1 MFPCRAVAS
10 DDEICDF
17 PQMRPSWF
25 ISLTFTLLACGPSK
39 TAEELCAAFGLVPD
53 PAIAACRCPDG
64 TTERADGSG
73 CDLPDG
79 GFVPFPD
86 AGAPDAGGDASLVPD
101 AGSDSGTDAWMP
113 DADDCERCGGPSCVD
128 VRADASH
135 CGACGRSCAEGWQCQ
150 SSECVD
156 VPVALT
162 AGAFTTCARMG
173 SGDVY
178 CWGSNTAGVAG
189 VDSMDTNVLEPR
201 KVIGIDR
208 AVDVDTSGYHSCAV
222 ESTGLVYCW
231 GDNTRGEA
239 SSWESTEIRA
249 PSRIPGLV
257 DVIEVAVGADHSCA
271 IRASGVVA
279 CWGSNTFGQLGVGD
293 LDPREGVQNVDIG
306 GVVAIEAGGLTTCS
320 VLSGGE
326 LQCWGALR
334 PDGMTGHASAP
345 IAAVGLPT
353 IRTLAGG
360 DTNFCAG
367 GSAGGVYCWGVRGA
381 ILPTM
386 GEPIYSLTNVP
397 TLVSETSSSTAESLS
412 VDGQLYRFSVPAA
425 FYQHSCFAT
434 ASGTLSCWGTN
445 NRGQLG
451 RGSLDSQPFPV
462 SLEFEPVRE
471 VVVGHGHTCALLDG
485 GRIACWGSGPA
496 LGLGVADPPDQRMPV
511 VLDFFP
517 VREDSP

>member
-1 MFPCRAVAS
+1 
-10 DDEICDF
+10 
-17 PQMRPSWF
+17 MRSSWF
-25 ISLTFTLLACGPSK
+25 LSLTFTLLACGPSK

-53 PAIAACRCPDG
+53 PTIAACRCPDG
-64 TTERADGSG
+64 TTRRADGSG

-79 GFVPFPD
+79 GFLPFPD

-101 AGSDSGTDAWMP
+101 AGSDSGTDASTP
-113 DADDCERCGGPSCVD
+113 DAGDCERCGGPSCVD

-135 CGACGRSCAEGWQCQ
+135 CGACGRTCAEGWQCQ

-189 VDSMDTNVLEPR
+189 VASMDTNVFEPT

-231 GDNTRGEA
+231 GDNTSGEA
-239 SSWESTEIRA
+239 SSIASTEIRA

-257 DVIEVAVGADHSCA
+257 DARAVAVGQDHSCA
-271 IRASGVVA
+271 IRESGSVA
-279 CWGSNTFGQLGVGD
+279 CWGSNTSGQLGVGD
-293 LDPREGVQNVDIG
+293 LEPRDGVQQIELEAT
-306 GVVAIEAGGLTTCS
+306 AIAAGGRTTCA
-320 VLSGGE
+320 VTSGGE
-326 LQCWGALR
+326 LRCWGGLR
-334 PDGMTGHASAP
+334 PDGMTGPAPVPTSAT
-345 IAAVGLPT
+345 GLPAV
-353 IRTLAGG
+353 RSVAGG
-360 DTNFCAG
+360 DFNFCAG
-367 GSAGGVYCWGVRGA
+367 GASGGVWCWGVRGA
-381 ILPTM
+381 VIY
-386 GEPIYSLTNVP
+386 EPDEPVLSVTNVP
-397 TLVSETSSSTAESLS
+397 TLISATSSSIVESLAA
-412 VDGQLYRFSVPAA
+412 DGQYYRFSTTLS
-425 FYQHSCFAT
+425 QHSCFTT

-445 NRGQLG
+445 NTGQLG

-471 VVVGHGHTCALLDG
+471 VVVGHGHTCALLDR
-485 GRIACWGSGPA
+485 GRVACWGLGSS
-496 LGLGVADPPDQRMPV
+496 LGLGMAEPTDQRMPV